1 MSDKQD
7 VPNPYN
13 ARNHEHSGP
22 LGKDDV
28 LAVAS
33 LMGQVAGSLG
43 EIDKQNLGSGHITAK
58 KINPKEAL
66 MNFVGSDPTAKLAPQ
81 PAPQPVPQ
89 PVPQQPVAT
98 VTQSNTV
105 PVTPVQMP
113 PSQVPS
119 TDTTELENRI
129 AALEKIVSTYKNIVK
144 FKRGISYN
152 ITTSKISGTF
162 KDVSTILDIV
172 TTELAKQTKSIIIK
186 LNDSTKNKQ

>member
-1 MSDKQD
+1 MSDNQD
-7 VPNPYN
+7 IPNPYN

-43 EIDKQNLGSGHITAK
+43 EIDKQNLGGGHITAK
-58 KINPKEAL
+58 KIDPKQAL

-89 PVPQQPVAT
+89 QPVAT

-105 PVTPVQMP
+105 PVAPVQLP

-119 TDTTELENRI
+119 SDTTELENRI

-144 FKRGISYN
+144 FKRGVSYN

-172 TTELAKQTKSIIIK
+172 TAELAKQTKSIIIK